1 MSDNTYTSRQAE
13 RISRKWG
20 KRLDEFNLPCPLCRG
35 RLVFQ
40 GVGHGHLYEFAED
53 EPGVVQELYV
63 LPMSFVCDRCGY
75 TAEFDA
81 ELFDPAYLAQLQ
93 GEDPERV
100 AELSP
105 GDFRV
110 MVPLTGRE
118 LSNTLLDL
126 AAAIAYERH
135 GDVIALNTLTQS
147 AMTDVIQKK
156 LEEFQPLIDRTVPIR
171 LLQER
176 VKDVGEGIVAI
187 SSRQNVSLTL
197 VNWHGW
203 SRNEFTLM
211 GKVLT
216 PILDETICDVA
227 VVQDRGLTKVR
238 RVLLL
243 TSGGPNS
250 AAAAPLALD
259 WARAFDAELH
269 LVSVITP
276 DQTEDMGYERI
287 MDTLEYLTL
296 RDDERTI
303 RHVWVGDNV
312 VETIVEFANS
322 YDLIIIGAAP
332 RDWRGRIQTESITA
346 KVARNS
352 GVTTIVIRGRQKLFN
367 SWYHEFKTK
376 IRSLFGV

>member
-1 MSDNTYTSRQAE
+1 MSDNNYPSRQAE

-20 KRLDEFNLPCPLCRG
+20 NRLDEFNLPCPLCRG

-40 GVGHGHLYEFAED
+40 GVGHSHLYEFAED
-53 EPGVVQELYV
+53 EPGVVQELDV

-110 MVPLTGRE
+110 LVPLTGRE
-118 LSNTLLDL
+118 VSNTLLDL

-135 GDVIALNTLTQS
+135 GDVIVLNTLPQS
-147 AMTDVIQKK
+147 GMTDIIEKK
-156 LEEFQPLIDRTVPIR
+156 LEVFRPLVDRPVPIR

-176 VKDVGEGIVAI
+176 VTDIGESIVAI
-187 SSRQNVSLTL
+187 SARQGVSLTL

-203 SRNEFTLM
+203 SRNEFALM

-227 VVQDRGLTKVR
+227 VVQDRGLTRVR

-276 DQTEDMGYERI
+276 EQTEAMGYERI
-287 MDTLEYLTL
+287 METLEHLTL
-296 RDDERTI
+296 RDDERVI
-303 RHVWVGDNV
+303 RHVWTGEDV
-312 VETIVEFANS
+312 VETIVEFATS
-322 YDLIIIGAAP
+322 YDLIVIGAAP
-332 RDWRGRIQTESITA
+332 RDWRGKIQSDSVTA
-346 KVARNS
+346 RVARNS
-352 GVTTIVIRGRQKLFN
+352 GITTIVIRGRQKLFT
-367 SWYHEFKTK
+367 SWYYAV
-376 IRSLFGV
+376 RSLFQSLFR